1 MRREEAEMK
10 LDRRHF
16 LIFSSMS
23 VLPIVSSEARAQD
36 YPGHPIRL
44 VIPYPPGG
52 IVDAVGRP
60 WAERM
65 ESLLGTVVV
74 ENIGGSG
81 GEIGTIAVSR
91 AAPDGYTILLGNTS
105 VLVINPLARTTPSY
119 DPVTSFDAV
128 AIVGYGAQAMAI
140 NPSLPVHTLRELI
153 DYAKRNPGKLSYGT
167 PGIGTLNHLTG
178 ERFKLLIGAPDIV
191 HVPYRGAGPAIAD
204 LIGGQIQMAIP
215 VVNGQLLA
223 FHRAGKIR
231 ILAVTSAQRLRGAPD
246 LPTVVEAGMPDL
258 VAQATLWL
266 MVPRGTPG
274 HIIERLSQ
282 ATKATLVK
290 PDLQEIYVASGIEP
304 STDTSPEFATQWL
317 KSEIARWKPIVKQI
331 GYKLG

>member
-1 MRREEAEMK
+1 MK
-10 LDRRHF
+10 
-16 LIFSSMS
+16 S
-23 VLPIVSSEARAQD
+23 V
-36 YPGHPIRL
+36 
-44 VIPYPPGG
+44 
-52 IVDAVGRP
+52 
-60 WAERM
+60 
-65 ESLLGTVVV
+65 LGTVVV

-81 GEIGTIAVSR
+81 GEIGTLAVSR
-91 AAPDGYTILLGNTS
+91 AAPDGYTILLGNSS
-105 VLVINPLARTTPSY
+105 VLVINPLARTAPSY

-140 NPSLPVHTLRELI
+140 NPSLPVHTLRELV

-167 PGIGTLNHLTG
+167 PGLGTLNHLTG

-215 VVNGQLLA
+215 AVNGQLLA

-266 MVPRGTPG
+266 MVPRGTPR

-282 ATKATLVK
+282 ATKAALTK
-290 PDLQEIYVASGIEP
+290 PDLQQIYVASGIEP

-317 KSEIARWKPIVKQI
+317 KSEIMRWKPIVKQI

>member
-1 MRREEAEMK
+1 MK

-16 LIFSSMS
+16 LLFPSMS
-23 VLPIVSSEARAQD
+23 VLPIVSSDARAQD
-36 YPGHPIRL
+36 YPQHPIRL

-65 ESLLGTVVV
+65 KSLLGTVVV

-81 GEIGTIAVSR
+81 GEIGTLAVSR
-91 AAPDGYTILLGNTS
+91 AAPDGYTILLGNSS
-105 VLVINPLARTTPSY
+105 VLVINPLARTAPSY
-119 DPVTSFDAV
+119 DPVTNFDAV

-140 NPSLPVHTLRELI
+140 NPSLPVHTLRELV
-153 DYAKRNPGKLSYGT
+153 DYAKRNSGKLSYGT
-167 PGIGTLNHLTG
+167 PGLGTLSHLTG

-231 ILAVTSAQRLRGAPD
+231 ILAVTSARRLRGALD

-258 VAQATLWL
+258 VAQATLLL
-266 MVPRGTPG
+266 MVPRDTSRQ
-274 HIIERLSQ
+274 IIKRLSQ
-282 ATKATLVK
+282 ATKAALVK
-290 PDLQEIYVASGIEP
+290 PDLQQIYAASGIEP

-317 KSEIARWKPIVKQI
+317 KSEIVRWTPIIKQI
-331 GYKLG
+331 GFKLD